1 MDYQVSP
8 VPGKQTHLEDAH
20 RRGLPAKVNGVRFG
34 YSDKAGALLSEP
46 IDRARVQ
53 MFVDASPEDWRV
65 WDIAERRWIDWQPTP
80 PPLSLDQ
87 IVAQEK
93 ARLAAEANP
102 PTDPSEAYLLEFRK
116 RYEAAS
122 DKASIPA
129 DELKRA
135 LYELGQP
142 PRPDAT
148 REELLAA
155 YEKAAG
161 ITTSEAG
168 SAQQPDAAFLAEF
181 AQKVQGTGGDLKKI
195 TSDELKK
202 ALTLLQVV
210 YNPNA
215 PKAELFEL
223 YRQATA

>member
-8 VPGKQTHLEDAH
+8 VPGKQLHLEDAH

-80 PPLSLDQ
+80 PPPSLDE
-87 IVAQEK
+87 IVAKEK
-93 ARLAAEANP
+93 ARLAAEAKP
-102 PTDPSEAYLLEFRK
+102 PTDPSQAYLLEFRK

-142 PRPDAT
+142 ARPDAT

-161 ITTSEAG
+161 TPSETE
-168 SAQQPDAAFLAEF
+168 SAQQPEAAFLAEF
-181 AQKVQGTGGDLKKI
+181 AQKVQGASGDLKKI
-195 TSDELKK
+195 PYDELKK
-202 ALTLLQVV
+202 ALTLLRVV
-210 YNPNA
+210 YNPSA

-223 YRQATA
+223 YQQATA